1 MPATFI
7 PVAIIRPT
15 SKLQLKTL

>member
-7 PVAIIRPT
+7 PVAIIT